1 MADLPNEIIH
11 QILREY
17 QGETFTCVLPLACI
31 NRSWQAVA
39 ESYLWQY
46 LRIRPRQI
54 GCFRAAFSKNPRRRR
69 ALKSLDIRFEYYFA
83 QEYRPR
89 QEPTS
94 PDTGDEESSD
104 EDDNDPCKV
113 CPRGQCT
120 RDEDPFHVRGKSGEN
135 VSPLRRLAS
144 TRTEHDRF
152 FREVKTIW
160 DELAS
165 WKEDLHVTDIQFYLY
180 GRSIYDSF
188 GQEIC
193 EGGSLD
199 NTALLEFPEA
209 TMLPSLT
216 SVKSLRV
223 REETNYEIDLW
234 PATVACNIT
243 SSLPMLEC
251 LDIMGVDN
259 WRLWPLARRNLR
271 HSKCACLMMQNMVTN
286 RPEVLQTRSQCS
298 QRL

>member
-1 MADLPNEIIH
+1 M
-11 QILREY
+11 
-17 QGETFTCVLPLACI
+17 
-31 NRSWQAVA
+31 
-39 ESYLWQY
+39 
-46 LRIRPRQI
+46 
-54 GCFRAAFSKNPRRRR
+54 
-69 ALKSLDIRFEYYFA
+69 
-83 QEYRPR
+83 
-89 QEPTS
+89 
-94 PDTGDEESSD
+94 
-104 EDDNDPCKV
+104 
-113 CPRGQCT
+113 
-120 RDEDPFHVRGKSGEN
+120 
-135 VSPLRRLAS
+135 SPLRRLAR

-152 FREVKTIW
+152 FREVKTVW

-180 GRSIYDSF
+180 GRSLYDSF

-199 NTALLEFPEA
+199 NKALLEFLEDS
-209 TMLPSLT
+209 MLPSLT

-259 WRLWPLARRNLR
+259 WRLWPLARKNLR
-271 HSKCACLMMQNMVTN
+271 HSKRACLIMQDLVTN
-286 RPEVLQTRSQCS
+286 RSEVLQTRSQCS